1 MDKQVVIV
9 FDEDELIWL
18 RRVITDEDHAE
29 ALKFLR
35 VVLDEKVKNKEATN
49 GMRAASDTSHGPHRS
64 PHRGDLGR

>member
-49 GMRAASDTSHGPHRS
+49 GMRAASDASHRPHRS
-64 PHRGDLGR
+64 PHRGDRGR